1 MKPRSNRTT
10 TAAIAALALAAGV
23 GIGYTIGRAAPA
35 PAPVPPAAQ
44 SAPPAATATA
54 APGTTKD
61 AAGVEATIRDEFATL
76 YQGDITKEQWT
87 HYCADLITA
96 ESRAHVNGCKD
107 PKDDYMGHRDEIRR
121 IEDITID
128 GDSATASVG
137 YHNHTARYNDTIT
150 EHLQWE
156 DGRWKLDSRMR
167 NDKY

>member
-1 MKPRSNRTT
+1 MKLRSRTT

-23 GIGYTIGRAAPA
+23 GIGYTIGRNAPA
-35 PAPVPPAAQ
+35 SAPAAQ

-61 AAGVEATIRDEFATL
+61 AAGIEATIRDEFATL

-87 HYCADLITA
+87 HYCEDLITA

-167 NDKY
+167 NDTY